1 VESLRDWVARTDL
14 EGCRTGGES
23 SKRDN
28 LGPQDWVCVYWGRD
42 DAAARGENRL
52 FLDLNGIKDWAG
64 GKDLRVLLVPANPSS
79 MPKQA
84 QVLSLL
90 RRLSEAP
97 QVRRLVVQDTSGQ
110 AVPVVDYTVS
120 QRSNDP
126 HDRPSNHVILV
137 PSDCL
142 RR

>member
-1 VESLRDWVARTDL
+1 MESLRAWGASTDL
-14 EGCRTGGES
+14 EGYRTGGES

-84 QVLSLL
+84 QVLPLL

-97 QVRRLVVQDTSGQ
+97 QVRRLVVQDTSSGQ
-110 AVPVVDYTVS
+110 GFPVVDYTVS
-120 QRSNDP
+120 HS
-126 HDRPSNHVILV
+126 SNHVILV
-137 PSDCL
+137 PSGCP